1 MNKNLLLSIAETIK
15 SFDRQVKAIEN
26 EILRKI
32 DVGDGY
38 TSRYIEKFLPV
49 DIAKVIEALENNGK
63 TFTIQGKDGNYIWDR
78 ELLSLEIP
86 LEWLFIDDI
95 EDLKNAAKEIVD
107 IEVARKEA
115 SKKVKE
121 AVDNLMKLTQAKENI
136 KSPILIVKDKK

>member
-15 SFDRQVKAIEN
+15 SFDRQIKAIEN
-26 EILRKI
+26 EILKKI

-49 DIAKVIEALENNGK
+49 DIAKVIEAIENNGK
-63 TFTIQGKDGNYIWDR
+63 TFTIQGKDGNFIWDR

-86 LEWLFIDDI
+86 LEWLFIDDL

-121 AVDNLMKLTQAKENI
+121 AVDNLMELTRAKENI
-136 KSPILIVKDKK
+136 KSPILIIKDKK

>member
-121 AVDNLMKLTQAKENI
+121 AVDNLIELTRAKENI
-136 KSPILIVKDKK
+136 KSPILIIKDKK